1 MQPTSLPDGLTTS
14 SITTVGRARSRLGW
28 DRPWGQALAT
38 QEILNRQRRRHQEY
52 ESVTKQQ
59 QEEELAAELADR
71 AGVAIEDPYLWV
83 TTYTETFNEHWV
95 EEGRPS
101 PYEPFPKLPYFNP
114 IFRIFD
120 LERITWLEKSR
131 DMMLSW
137 ACVAYLLVRAMPF
150 AERTVL
156 MQTQKEDKAV
166 KLVQYA
172 KCLYRRQPQW
182 LQDAFPLTKPVDQQP
197 QLELNFKNGAS
208 LMGIPG
214 GADQIRSY
222 HPWGYLND
230 ESSFQ
235 PDAGECYNEA
245 LSAVKGKVIFNSS
258 AGPGWYADVR
268 RDIVRIGE

>member
-1 MQPTSLPDGLTTS
+1 MPRSLKSRIESLEKAQRQKEAETRKASLIDD
-14 SITTVGRARSRLGW
+14 ARVQDATRDPYIW
-28 DRPWGQALAT
+28 AT
-38 QEILNRQRRRHQEY
+38 QY
-52 ESVTKQQ
+52 TK
-59 QEEELAAELADR
+59 
-71 AGVAIEDPYLWV
+71 
-83 TTYTETFNEHWV
+83 TFNEHWI

-101 PYEPFPKLPYFNP
+101 PYEPFPKLPYFQP
-114 IFRIFD
+114 ILEVLD
-120 LERITWLEKSR
+120 AERIVWFEKSR

-137 ACVAYLLVRAMPF
+137 LCVAYLLVRAMPF

-156 MQTQKEDKAV
+156 MQTQKEDKAI
-166 KLVQYA
+166 KLVDYA

-182 LQDAFPLTKPVDQQP
+182 LQDAFPLTKPVEQQP

-208 LMGIPG
+208 LIGIPG

-245 LSAVKGKVIFNSS
+245 LSAVKGKIIFNSS
-258 AGPGWYADVR
+258 AGPGWYADAR
-268 RDIVRIGE
+268 RDIIRNAED